1 MNWIHFVATIKK
13 IMNIKVI
20 EFNWTYSYCMV
31 IIEECIQTVPGHLP
45 IYSVGLLCLCITI
58 NYKTF
63 LNV

>member
-1 MNWIHFVATIKK
+1 
-13 IMNIKVI
+13 MNIKVI